1 MNSSGTTRLLEVE
14 AAVRP
19 SARRGEQGRRLM
31 ERFRTGGAR
40 WALATSC
47 LVCLSLAAGCG
58 SDPAESGVEEP
69 DDGGPRYAVASRVED
84 SDFTNSTMFVWV
96 VDDLSEGAVR
106 LDEATE
112 LPGRGSIWG
121 LPRTEVFYVVSS
133 EELTVSKYGVAGGKP
148 ELEARLG
155 LGAAGISFLLGERMM
170 FDGPDRAF
178 LFDLVSGQALELDLA
193 AMEITRSIDV
203 SDVRIDA
210 ADYTFLGEPGFREHG
225 GRLVAP
231 LYGVSAAYDRVASE
245 SKVLFFDP
253 TDGSIE
259 VKAAPCGGLYYTA
272 KAPSGDIHFASDPYV
287 ASIFMVD
294 PERAPAPCMAR
305 MAAGQDELDTSVV
318 ALNDVTGGP
327 TGGLVPGS
335 DGVAYLRVLDAGLY
349 SPSADA
355 THLEAFSAQSWQTW
369 RIELDEPGSAEP
381 LDRQPLAGGIKV
393 FEVDDQAYVNEST
406 AGFGSTT
413 LVRTTGD
420 GAPARALT
428 MPGATWGVLRV
439 R

>member
-1 MNSSGTTRLLEVE
+1 MNSSGTTRLLDAE
-14 AAVRP
+14 AAARP
-19 SARRGEQGRRLM
+19 SAWRGGEGRPPN
-31 ERFRTGGAR
+31 ERCVKWGAR
-40 WALATSC
+40 WPLATAC
-47 LVCLSLAAGCG
+47 LVCLPLMAGCG
-58 SDPAESGVEEP
+58 SDPGESGVEGP

-84 SDFTNSTMFVWV
+84 NDFTNSTMFVWV
-96 VDDLSEGAVR
+96 VDDLSGGSVS
-106 LDEATE
+106 LGEATE

-121 LPRTEVFYVVSS
+121 VPRTEVFYVVSS

-155 LGAAGISFLLGERMM
+155 LGAAGISFLLGERMV
-170 FDGPDRAF
+170 FDGPDRGF

-203 SDVRIDA
+203 SDARIDS

-231 LYGVSAAYDRVASE
+231 LYGTSAAFDRVASE

-259 VKAAPCGGLYYTA
+259 VKGAPCGGLYYTV
-272 KAPSGDIHFASDPYV
+272 KSPSGDIHLASDPYV

-335 DGVAYLRVLDAGLY
+335 DGVAYLRVLDSGLY

-355 THLEAFSAQSWQTW
+355 THLEAFSAQGWQTW
-369 RIELDEPGSAEP
+369 RIELDDPGSAEP
-381 LDRQPLAGGIKV
+381 LDRPPLAGGIKV

-413 LVRTTGD
+413 LVRTTGE

>member
-1 MNSSGTTRLLEVE
+1 MSSSRTTRLLEVE
-14 AAVRP
+14 AAARP
-19 SARRGEQGRRLM
+19 SARHREEGPRLM
-31 ERFRTGGAR
+31 ERCRKGGAR

-47 LVCLSLAAGCG
+47 LIGLPLMAGCG
-58 SDPAESGVEEP
+58 SDPGESGAREP
-69 DDGGPRYAVASRVED
+69 DDGGPRYALASRVED

-96 VDDLSEGAVR
+96 VGDLSGGTVS

-133 EELTVSKYGVAGGKP
+133 EELTVSKYSVAGGNP
-148 ELEARLG
+148 ELLARLG
-155 LGAAGISFLLGERMM
+155 LGAAGISFLLGERMV

-203 SDVRIDA
+203 SDARIDS
-210 ADYTFLGEPGFREHG
+210 ADTTFLGEPGFREHG

-231 LYGVSAAYDRVASE
+231 LYGTSAAYDRVASE

-259 VKAAPCGGLYYTA
+259 VKGAPCGGLYYTV
-272 KAPSGDIHFASDPYV
+272 KAPSGDLHFASDPYV
-287 ASIFMVD
+287 ASIFMID

-305 MAAGQDELDTSVV
+305 MAAGQDELDTDVV

-327 TGGLVPGS
+327 TGGLIPGS
-335 DGVAYLRVLDAGLY
+335 DGVAYLRVLDTGIY

-355 THLEAFSAQSWQTW
+355 THLEAYSAPGWQTW
-369 RIELDEPGSAEP
+369 RIELDDPGAAER

-393 FEVDDQAYVNEST
+393 FEVDDQAYENEST